1 MAEEKGPNAQKQ
13 EESPASIDPNAILA
27 GVANVVNSAL
37 DVGAALARTVAQ
49 ATAGSTRI
57 PEPAPNASAI
67 DEVLHYGRVV
77 VGNVIRVVLPGAG
90 AAPEPGQPA
99 SAAPRT
105 PDTARA
111 TETPRV
117 HAGATLRVPLSIE
130 NPSAEPMADMHFAC
144 LAMTRT
150 PGSGAATGAPLGVD
164 AVRFQPLPLSVGP
177 RDFEKL
183 TVFVDTRP
191 GSAPGRYE
199 MTIGLPGGGFQ
210 MAIPFEVM
218 PGDG

>member
-1 MAEEKGPNAQKQ
+1 MAEQKDPNAQKD
-13 EESPASIDPNAILA
+13 ESPASIDPNAILA

-49 ATAGSTRI
+49 ATAGSNRI

-90 AAPEPGQPA
+90 GTAPEQQAA
-99 SAAPRT
+99 SAAART
-105 PDTARA
+105 PDAARA
-111 TETPRV
+111 TESPRV

-130 NPSAEPMADMHFAC
+130 NPGAEPMAEMHFAC

-150 PGSGAATGAPLGVD
+150 PGSGPASGAPLGVD
-164 AVRFQPLPLSVGP
+164 AVRFQPLPLTVGP

-183 TVFVDTRP
+183 TVFVDTRSD
-191 GSAPGRYE
+191 SAPGRYE

-210 MAIPFEVM
+210 MAIPFEVI
-218 PGDG
+218 PEEG